1 MMIVYDPILTSLPH
15 LGLDIG
21 REKGAREGTLKKR
34 RSIFDRLNFSF
45 MLLRLTISYQ
55 CSTI

>member
-21 REKGAREGTLKKR
+21 REKGAREGTLKKDVQFSTD
-34 RSIFDRLNFSF
+34 SISVLCFYD
-45 MLLRLTISYQ
+45 
-55 CSTI
+55 